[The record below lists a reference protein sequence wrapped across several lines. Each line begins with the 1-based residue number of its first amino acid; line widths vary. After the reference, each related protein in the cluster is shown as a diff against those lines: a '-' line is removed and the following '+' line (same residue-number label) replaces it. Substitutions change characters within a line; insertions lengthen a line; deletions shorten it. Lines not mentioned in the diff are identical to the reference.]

1 MSAAP
6 SLKDLPPLRDVI
18 RRHDLSAKRALGQ
31 HFLLDTN
38 LIDRIARVAGP
49 LAGVNVLEVGPGPG
63 GLTRALLAHDAAQV
77 VAIEKDPRC
86 VAALGEL
93 RDAAAGRLRIIA
105 GDALEIDAVEA
116 VPAPRRIVAN
126 LPYNISTVLLLR
138 WLARADCFD
147 RMVLML
153 QREVAER
160 LSAQPSTK
168 AYGRLSVMT
177 QWLCT
182 VKTEFNVDRA
192 AFTPPPKVT
201 SSVVT
206 LTPRPKPLASAERR
220 WLEAV
225 TASAFN
231 QRRKMLRSSLRSWNF
246 DLEELGID
254 PQARAEELSVE
265 QFCALARAAATVPT
279 PPIPPTRKD

>member
-1 MSAAP
+1 
-6 SLKDLPPLRDVI
+6 
-18 RRHDLSAKRALGQ
+18 
-31 HFLLDTN
+31 
-38 LIDRIARVAGP
+38 
-49 LAGVNVLEVGPGPG
+49 
-63 GLTRALLAHDAAQV
+63 LLAHDAAQV
-77 VAIEKDPRC
+77 IAIEKDPRC

-138 WLARADCFD
+138 WLAEADCFD

-192 AFTPPPKVT
+192 AFTPPPKVM

-246 DLEELGID
+246 DLEGLGID
-254 PQARAEELSVE
+254 PRARAEELSVE
-265 QFCALARAAATVPT
+265 QFCALARAAATVLT
-279 PPIPPTRKD
+279 PPIPPARND

>member
-1 MSAAP
+1 
-6 SLKDLPPLRDVI
+6 LRDVI